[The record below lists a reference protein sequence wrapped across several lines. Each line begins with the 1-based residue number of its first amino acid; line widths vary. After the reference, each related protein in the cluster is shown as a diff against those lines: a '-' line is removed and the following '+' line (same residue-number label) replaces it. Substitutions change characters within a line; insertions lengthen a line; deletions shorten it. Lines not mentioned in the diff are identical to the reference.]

1 MIEND
6 EEDEMSIELE
16 HALNDD
22 RDDNS
27 QDEIVEQQ
35 EIPVLVEDIQEQ
47 EADDFECLSD
57 GSEPPEVPLE
67 GENRLADSDSR
78 SPIENISLKRLSKCR

>member
-16 HALNDD
+16 HALNED

-27 QDEIVEQQ
+27 QDEIIEQQ
-35 EIPVLVEDIQEQ
+35 ERLVVVEDI
-47 EADDFECLSD
+47 
-57 GSEPPEVPLE
+57 
-67 GENRLADSDSR
+67 
-78 SPIENISLKRLSKCR
+78 